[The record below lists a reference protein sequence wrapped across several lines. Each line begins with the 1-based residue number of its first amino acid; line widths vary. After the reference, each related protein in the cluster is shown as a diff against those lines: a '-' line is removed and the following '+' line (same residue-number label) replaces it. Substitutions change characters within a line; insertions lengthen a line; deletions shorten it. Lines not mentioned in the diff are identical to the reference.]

1 MFAFFSRFWRSPK
14 RTPFLLIAAIL
25 LIGTT
30 GAQAIQPF
38 KIKEIRVEGLQR
50 IAVGTVFN
58 YLPVGINDRFDDQKA
73 RESIRALFKTG
84 YFKDVQLS
92 REGNTLIVKVTERP
106 SIASITI
113 KGSKKF
119 KSDELKKRL
128 KEIGFAEGRAFD
140 PSTFDQVE
148 LNLKRQ
154 YFSEG
159 YYSVRIKHKVKP
171 LPRNRVAVEFDVSEG
186 RIALIESIR
195 IVGNRAFSEKDLLH
209 LFHLRAEDN
218 VHLPF
223 SKRDRYSKQDL
234 QGDLETLRNYY
245 LDKGYL
251 DFSIDSTQVSITND
265 KEYIYITIN
274 VTEGKRY
281 RISGYRVS
289 GETILP
295 AKEID
300 KLITIKPGDVF
311 SRKVI
316 TGIVSKIGDK
326 LGDRGY
332 AFAKVNPVPEKNRD
346 KSTVFLDF
354 YINPGRRVYV
364 RRINISGNLVTRD
377 DVIRRELRQLEG
389 SWYSVSRLRLSK
401 ERLQRLGFFDS
412 VDITTP
418 LVAGTTDEVDVDVKV
433 KERSTGSI
441 SAGAGYSDA
450 NGFFMTLGYQE
461 RNAFGTGNAVTVNFD
476 NSQATTTYEFR
487 YNNPYYTTT
496 GINRGFDIYSRYVDA
511 TVTGTGSY
519 NTETKGAGI
528 FYGFPISEDR
538 KLSAGLWYEKVFL
551 QTTCGSTGTS
561 AQVACNFVNNYG
573 DAVGIFKTTVG
584 WSQNTLN
591 SFLFPT
597 RGGLYQ
603 VSAELGIPGADLEY
617 YKADI
622 RGSYYFPLAQKES
635 TIRVRGEVGY
645 GGGFGGTSELP
656 FFKNYY
662 AGGVNSVR
670 GFRARGLGPI
680 DPVSSEP
687 IGGNKLV
694 LGNVEYYFPFPGQK
708 EGSSMRLSLFLDA
721 GMVYGA
727 TDPLDVGQLRYSTGI
742 AFNWFT
748 PMFPISLSYGV
759 PLNAQPG
766 DQVDQLQFNIG
777 LPTQ

>member
-1 MFAFFSRFWRSPK
+1 MRAPMF
-14 RTPFLLIAAIL
+14 LIAAVL
-25 LIGTT
+25 LALSA
-30 GAQAIQPF
+30 GAQAMEPF
-38 KIKEIRVEGLQR
+38 TVKEIRVEGLQR

-58 YLPVGINDRFDDQKA
+58 YLPVGINERLDDEKA

-84 YFKDVQLS
+84 FFKDVKLS
-92 REGNTLIVKVTERP
+92 REGDTLVVSVVERP

-119 KSDELKKRL
+119 PEKDLKKRL
-128 KEIGFAEGRAFD
+128 KDIGFAEGRAFD
-140 PSTFDQVE
+140 ASTFDQVE

-159 YYSVRIKHKVKP
+159 YYSVKIEHKVKP

-195 IVGNRAFSEKDLLH
+195 VVGNKAFSEKELLH
-209 LFHLRAEDN
+209 LFRLRKEAD

-223 SKRDRYSKQDL
+223 SKRDRYSKQEL
-234 QGDLETLRNYY
+234 QGDLEKLRNYY
-245 LDKGYL
+245 LDQGYL
-251 DFSIDSTQVSITND
+251 DFSIDSTQVSISND
-265 KEYIYITIN
+265 KEYIYIAIN
-274 VTEGKRY
+274 LTEGR
-281 RISGYRVS
+281 RYRVS
-289 GETILP
+289 GYQVSGDTIVP
-295 AKEID
+295 RKEIE

-311 SRKVI
+311 SRRVI
-316 TGIVSKIGDK
+316 TDIDTKIGDK
-326 LGDRGY
+326 LGDLGY
-332 AFAKVNPVPEKNRD
+332 AFAKINPVPKKDRE

-364 RRINISGNLVTRD
+364 RRINITGNLVTRD

-389 SWYSVSRLRLSK
+389 SWYSVSRLRRSK

-418 LVAGTTDEVDVDVKV
+418 LVPGTTDEVDVDIAV

-450 NGFFMTLGYQE
+450 NGVFLSLGYQE
-461 RNAFGTGNAVTVNFD
+461 RNAFGTGKEVVVNFD

-519 NTETKGAGI
+519 NTQTNGAGL

-538 KLSAGLWYEKVFL
+538 KLSAGLWYEKVQL

-561 AQVACNFVNNYG
+561 AQVACDFVNTYG
-573 DAVGIFKTTVG
+573 DTVGIFKTTVG
-584 WSQNTLN
+584 WSQDTLN
-591 SFLFPT
+591 DFLFPT
-597 RGGLYQ
+597 RGGLYK
-603 VSAELGIPGADLEY
+603 VSGEVGVPGADLEY
-617 YKADI
+617 YKADVS
-622 RGSYYFPLAQKES
+622 GSYYFPLEQKQS
-635 TIRVRGEVGY
+635 TIRVRGELGY
-645 GGGFGGTSELP
+645 GDGFGNSPELP

-670 GFRARGLGPI
+670 GFRARGLGPV
-680 DPVSSEP
+680 DTGSGEP
-687 IGGNKLV
+687 IGGNKLA
-694 LGNVEYYFPFPGQK
+694 LGNVEWFFPFPGQGK

-721 GMVYGA
+721 GMVYGSTQA
-727 TDPLDVGQLRYSTGI
+727 VDLGQLRYSTGI

-748 PMFPISLSYGV
+748 PVFPISLSWGV

-766 DQVDQLQFNIG
+766 DLVDQLQFNIG